1 MAMSQRM
8 WRREQER
15 RRRERER
22 RARQRRNCM
31 IVVILAIAAVILI
44 ISKGC
49 FAKKDSVV
57 SETTQQESDTAVQ
70 ETQTVNAEQYESKID
85 ITDVKTSFFDNSA
98 FLGNSVAESIGMY
111 NLLDDADFY
120 TDIKLDVDNVY
131 TTATG
136 YSTTAA
142 IDQLKSKQFA
152 KIFLSFGEAEIEANN
167 VKAFIKSYKGLIDK
181 IKSYQAKAQIYVIS
195 IPPSTRETTSSGL
208 YGMTLGKIKEYNKR
222 IKAMAAEKEVYYIDS
237 VSALGKDDGYLP
249 RGVSADGIN
258 LNRGCCIDLLQ
269 YITKKAYIPDVNSV
283 SDVDDDDEDT
293 EETDDDEDEPEKTA
307 APKKSSAG
315 ASEPEPTVN
324 VLKDSVQKSG
334 GE

>member
-31 IVVILAIAAVILI
+31 IIVILAIVAVILI

-49 FAKKDSVV
+49 FGKKDSGA
-57 SETTQQESDTAVQ
+57 SKATQQKTNTAGQ
-70 ETQTVNAEQYESKID
+70 EAQTVNEVQYESLVD
-85 ITDVKTSFFDNSA
+85 ITDIKMSFFSNSA
-98 FLGNSVAESIGMY
+98 FLGNSVADSIGMY
-111 NLLDDADFY
+111 NLLEDADFY
-120 TDIKLDVDNVY
+120 TDITLDVDNVY

-142 IDQLKSKQFA
+142 IDQLKSKQFTR
-152 KIFLSFGEAEIEANN
+152 IFLSFGESEIADGD
-167 VKAFIKSYKGLIDK
+167 VKEFIKSYKKLIDK
-181 IKSYQAKAQIYVIS
+181 VKSYQAKAQIYVIS
-195 IPPSTRETTSSGL
+195 IPPSTRETTSSSL
-208 YGMTLGKIKEYNKR
+208 YSMTLGKIKEYNKR
-222 IKAMAAEKEVYYIDS
+222 IKAMAAEKEVYYVDS
-237 VSALGKDDGYLP
+237 VSALGKDGGYLP

-269 YITKKAYIPDVNSV
+269 YITKKAYVPDANSL
-283 SDVDDDDEDT
+283 SEEEADDDTDES
-293 EETDDDEDEPEKTA
+293 EDGAEKTA
-307 APKKSSAG
+307 APKTSSMVEN
-315 ASEPEPTVN
+315 EPEPTVN
-324 VLKDSVQKSG
+324 VLKDSVKKSG